1 MHWPLTSKPRSHRRR
16 VRFTIILCA
25 TVVALVG
32 LPTVSYAQVA
42 PPIPVQAE
50 VVRTFNN
57 GLGEDVVLRRGY
69 WSPSDPNGGF
79 GFEKILNKHAITNLD
94 VVESIVRNPDFVT
107 QQSNGRF
114 AHSSIARLFECDGGG
129 CIEARSVR
137 VLAIIDY
144 HGWAGPGQFGVVTA
158 YCENPDRAWACPD
171 YVNTA
176 IKA

>member
-1 MHWPLTSKPRSHRRR
+1 LSLRSKPYPHRSY
-16 VRFTIILCA
+16 VRLTIILCA

-32 LPTVSYAQVA
+32 LPAVSYAQVA
-42 PPIPVQAE
+42 PPLPVQAE
-50 VVRTFNN
+50 VVRTFKN

-69 WSPSDPNGGF
+69 WSAAAPNAGF
-79 GFEKILNKHAITNLD
+79 GAEKILNKHRITNLD
-94 VVESIVRNPDFVT
+94 VVESIIRNPDFVT

-114 AHSSIARLFECDGGG
+114 AHSSMARLFECDSGG
-129 CIEARSVR
+129 CIVVKSVR
-137 VLAIIDY
+137 VLVIIDY

-158 YCENPDRAWACPD
+158 YCENPDKAWACPD